1 MARILVAE
9 DEDALRALVK
19 RALVQNGHDVTACM
33 DGADAL
39 DALARTPAA
48 FDLLLTDIKM
58 PVMDGIALALTVSRD
73 QPGLTILLMTGYA
86 DQRERANGLE
96 ALIHDVVQKPFTLAE
111 ICNAVDG
118 ALQARRP
125 AAAPA

>member
-1 MARILVAE
+1 MARILIAE
-9 DEDALRALVK
+9 DEDTLRALVK
-19 RALVQNGHDVTACM
+19 RALVQAGYDVVACV

-39 DALARTPAA
+39 DALARASKP

-73 QPGLTILLMTGYA
+73 YPALTILLMTGYA

-111 ICNAVDG
+111 ICNAVKG
-118 ALQARRP
+118 ALVGCRV
-125 AAAPA
+125 APMLT